1 MVGRRRFGSRRFAT
15 PLGSGD
21 RAAGRPAA
29 HRGAGGSGCRTV
41 AHPVGQ
47 VPGVAGRAMSDVL
60 LAALLGGLLA
70 GLAAGT
76 VVAIPPVVV
85 NKDVAGTYL
94 LLIVINT

>member
-1 MVGRRRFGSRRFAT
+1 
-15 PLGSGD
+15 
-21 RAAGRPAA
+21 
-29 HRGAGGSGCRTV
+29 
-41 AHPVGQ
+41 
-47 VPGVAGRAMSDVL
+47 MSDVS

-94 LLIVINT
+94 LLIVINILLGCILGVLLFQVPR